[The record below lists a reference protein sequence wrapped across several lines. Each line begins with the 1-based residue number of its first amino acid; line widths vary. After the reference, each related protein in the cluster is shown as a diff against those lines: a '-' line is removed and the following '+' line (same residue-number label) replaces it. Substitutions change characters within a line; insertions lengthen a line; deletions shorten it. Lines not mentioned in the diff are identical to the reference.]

1 MLRTIGFA
9 QSPGVLNVLSFIP
22 GIGGIIQLVVGIW
35 VLVAGVIAVRQAL
48 DFDTGKAIL
57 TAVVG
62 WLALLLL
69 SFLLAA
75 LVGGTFAAIGGLA
88 G

>member
-1 MLRTIGFA
+1 
-9 QSPGVLNVLSFIP
+9 VLNVLAFIP
-22 GIGGIIQLVVGIW
+22 GIGGIIQLLVGIW

-62 WLALLLL
+62 WLALLLI
-69 SFLLAA
+69 SVLLAV
-75 LVGGTFAAIGGLA
+75 LVGGTFAAIGGFA